1 MKASFDENLLKMK
14 PEKYHIII
22 GNRNIDVI
30 NEFIELTKESNFF
43 IESYSLGKELLEAV
57 LNSQPNMVI
66 LDVDC
71 ILFCPQ

>member
-1 MKASFDENLLKMK
+1 MK

-43 IESYSLGKELLEAV
+43 IESYSLGKELLRQ
-57 LNSQPNMVI
+57 S
-66 LDVDC
+66 
-71 ILFCPQ
+71 